1 MRHTRREV
9 ATAALG
15 ALVASSG
22 CLSFVTG
29 QEALSFEAD
38 PALAEESVAN
48 DTGYELDGT
57 EAQTITREFSA
68 AGQTRSVEVTNQIST
83 YEKSLNLSLLG
94 EQKLGVFAVISSPAV
109 EIASRTF
116 NPLKDY
122 GNEDLVQM
130 LTSQYDGL
138 SNVSEASSQTLTL
151 LGTDTEVTKY
161 DATTNVEGEQ
171 IDVFIHV
178 TKVRHE
184 DDFVIALGVYPQQ
197 MSDEESNIVSL
208 FESVQHP
215 A

>member
-22 CLSFVTG
+22 CLGFVTG
-29 QEALSFEAD
+29 EESLSFESD
-38 PALAEESVAN
+38 PALAEESVAEE
-48 DTGYELDGT
+48 TGYELDGT
-57 EAQTITREFSA
+57 EAKTITREFSA
-68 AGQTRSVEVTNQIST
+68 AGQTRNVEATNQIST
-83 YEKSLNLSLLG
+83 YEKTLSMSLLG
-94 EQKLGVFAVISSPAV
+94 EQKLGVFAAISSPAV
-109 EIASRTF
+109 EIAGRTF
-116 NPLKDY
+116 NPLKDDS
-122 GNEDLVQM
+122 NEDLVQM

-138 SNVSEASSQTLTL
+138 SNVSEESSQTLTV

-161 DATTNVEGEQ
+161 AATSNVEGEQ
-171 IDVFIHV
+171 IDVFVHV
-178 TKVRHE
+178 TKVRNE

-197 MSDEESNIVSL
+197 LSGEESNIVSL